1 MEGTE
6 DPTGKRA
13 RYDRG
18 MSRRE
23 RVTVELDAEVAS
35 LLRDRAAEGKV
46 SEGEIVERALR
57 AADLRALVV
66 QIRSR
71 SDLDADA
78 AMELA
83 RGELK
88 AARSEGRNGAA

>member
-1 MEGTE
+1 VIESGE
-6 DPTGKRA
+6 FQPIA
-13 RYDRG
+13 
-18 MSRRE
+18 
-23 RVTVELDAEVAS
+23 L
-35 LLRDRAAEGKV
+35 KV
-46 SEGEIVERALR
+46 SEGEIVEPALR

-71 SDLDADA
+71 SQDA

-88 AARSEGRNGAA
+88 AARSEARNGAA

>member
-1 MEGTE
+1 
-6 DPTGKRA
+6 
-13 RYDRG
+13 

-57 AADLRALVV
+57 TADLRALVA

-71 SDLDADA
+71 SDLDGDA
-78 AMELA
+78 AMALA
-83 RGELK
+83 RDELK
-88 AARSEGRNGAA
+88 AARSEARRGAA

>member
-1 MEGTE
+1 MRIE
-6 DPTGKRA
+6 DPTGKRE

-23 RVTVELDAEVAS
+23 RVTVDLDAEVAS

-78 AMELA
+78 AMALA
-83 RGELK
+83 RGELR
-88 AARSEGRNGAA
+88 AARAEGRDGGA